1 MGFAA
6 RSARRTRLIGEISKM
21 PTKPAALITGGAKGI
36 GCAIAR
42 HLLSSGWQVGIIDLP
57 DSGLRQ
63 AFSRQRGVL
72 VIEGDVRNEETA
84 SDAVDAMV
92 HRFRRLDAVVSNAGI
107 MIRKP
112 LRRLTLAEWHRV
124 VDTNLTGAFLLARA
138 AEKPLRRAHGAIVT
152 IASTRALMSEPNTE
166 SYSASKGG
174 LVALTHALAIS
185 LAPDVRVN
193 CVSPGWIEAKDYAG
207 LRRKDHRQHPAGRVG
222 KPEDVAELVG
232 WLLDAERSG
241 FVTGA
246 NFVIDGGMTRKMIYE
261 ARKRRAERCA
271 SSDRHSFR
279 GRVRLVLQITG
290 IDRAGWLEAQNQRL
304 LVGTGAMLDTAR
316 HDDAFSWLQAY
327 HAILKLDAEPA
338 APDQEELVLVL
349 VIVPGEFALNFHEL
363 DLLAVQS
370 RDGLWTPMFGKQRE
384 FLVQADLVHR
394 GGLILFFVLLYWV

>member
-1 MGFAA
+1 
-6 RSARRTRLIGEISKM
+6 M
-21 PTKPAALITGGAKGI
+21 PTKPVALITGGANGI
-36 GCAIAR
+36 GRAIAR
-42 HLLSSGWQVGIIDLP
+42 RLLSSGWQVGIIDLP
-57 DSGLRQ
+57 DSGLRR

-124 VDTNLTGAFLLARA
+124 LDTNLTAAFLLARA

-193 CVSPGWIEAKDYAG
+193 CVSPGWIETKDYAG

-261 ARKRRAERCA
+261 A
-271 SSDRHSFR
+271 
-279 GRVRLVLQITG
+279 
-290 IDRAGWLEAQNQRL
+290 
-304 LVGTGAMLDTAR
+304 
-316 HDDAFSWLQAY
+316 
-327 HAILKLDAEPA
+327 
-338 APDQEELVLVL
+338 
-349 VIVPGEFALNFHEL
+349 
-363 DLLAVQS
+363 
-370 RDGLWTPMFGKQRE
+370 
-384 FLVQADLVHR
+384 
-394 GGLILFFVLLYWV
+394 

>member
-1 MGFAA
+1 
-6 RSARRTRLIGEISKM
+6 M

-36 GCAIAR
+36 GGAIAR
-42 HLLSSGWQVGIIDLP
+42 HLLSSAWQVGIIDLP
-57 DSGLRQ
+57 DSGLRR

-92 HRFRRLDAVVSNAGI
+92 HRYRRLDAVVSNAGI

-124 VDTNLTGAFLLARA
+124 LHTNLTAAFLLARA

-193 CVSPGWIEAKDYAG
+193 CVSPGWIETKDYAG

-261 ARKRRAERCA
+261 A
-271 SSDRHSFR
+271 
-279 GRVRLVLQITG
+279 
-290 IDRAGWLEAQNQRL
+290 
-304 LVGTGAMLDTAR
+304 
-316 HDDAFSWLQAY
+316 
-327 HAILKLDAEPA
+327 
-338 APDQEELVLVL
+338 
-349 VIVPGEFALNFHEL
+349 
-363 DLLAVQS
+363 
-370 RDGLWTPMFGKQRE
+370 
-384 FLVQADLVHR
+384 
-394 GGLILFFVLLYWV
+394 